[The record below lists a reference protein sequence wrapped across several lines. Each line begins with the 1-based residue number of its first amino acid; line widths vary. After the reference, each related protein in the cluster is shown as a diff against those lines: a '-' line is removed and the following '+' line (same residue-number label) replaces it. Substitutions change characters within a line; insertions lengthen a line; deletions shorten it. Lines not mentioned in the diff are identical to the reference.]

1 MAHAMALQT
10 ALPKVMRAAITKA
23 LAHRAPTG
31 MWVAIAMPIALRVTA
46 QLSIVHKAIVH
57 KAIVRKGIAKATDSV
72 AAMHAATK
80 GHARAAQA
88 HPATVRVAIAHPATI
103 ISHAE
108 NLKTMTTNR
117 APMRIWAHKAVSM
130 RLVTKR
136 MVAAA
141 LANPIRHAPAWI

>member
-1 MAHAMALQT
+1 
-10 ALPKVMRAAITKA
+10 
-23 LAHRAPTG
+23 
-31 MWVAIAMPIALRVTA
+31 MPIALRVTA
-46 QLSIVHKAIVH
+46 HLPIVH

-88 HPATVRVAIAHPATI
+88 HLATVRVAIAHPATI

-117 APMRIWAHKAVSM
+117 APMRIWARKAVSM

-141 LANPIRHAPAWI
+141 LANPIRHAPASI